1 MTTPDTA
8 PLAPIGGEGPGEG
21 KPHLLSR
28 RSLLGA
34 VTLLLASRALASTP
48 SPRALITLFLRGGV
62 DGLAM
67 VPPLRDPVLPS
78 LRGVLTVRGVP
89 LDSGFS
95 LHPALSP
102 LLPLFKS
109 NRLAVLH
116 AVGQTQP
123 SRSHFDAQDFL
134 ESGTPGQKQG
144 DGYLNRAL
152 RGLDGARPPFQAV
165 ALQSALP
172 TSLSGEAPAL
182 AFPALKDFKVAGG
195 SAAHTTFEAL
205 YDTALDEAL
214 RTSGRDAFEST
225 SFVRDQGLATAQPR
239 NGATYPN
246 SPLGKRLKD
255 LARLLHAEV
264 GLRVG
269 VTEAGGF
276 DTHLAQGG
284 DEGQLANRLKDLG
297 AGLAAFAQDLGPRL
311 DDVTVLTVT
320 EFGRTAKENGT
331 RGTDHGTASAMF
343 VLGGGVR
350 GGRVFADWPG
360 LSPSSLFEGRDL
372 AVTTDVRQVLAE
384 AITRALGPGLWGAA
398 FPGFT
403 PKALGLFG

>member
-1 MTTPDTA
+1 MSSSTKTPREQA
-8 PLAPIGGEGPGEG
+8 
-21 KPHLLSR
+21 HRLSR
-28 RSLLGA
+28 RTLLGA
-34 VTLLLASRALASTP
+34 LPLLVAGRTFAAPTPSSRALVTV
-48 SPRALITLFLRGGV
+48 FLRGGV

-67 VPPLRDPVLPS
+67 APPLKDPALAS
-78 LRGVLTVRGVP
+78 LRGALTVRGVP

-95 LHPALSP
+95 LHPAMAP
-102 LLPLFKS
+102 LLPYFKDK
-109 NRLAVLH
+109 RLAVLH
-116 AVGQTQP
+116 AVGQARP

-152 RGLDGARPPFQAV
+152 GGLDGARPPFQAV
-165 ALQSALP
+165 ALQNALP
-172 TSLSGEAPAL
+172 MSLAGETPAL

-214 RTSGRDAFEST
+214 RTSGHDAFESI
-225 SFVRDQGLATAQPR
+225 SFVRDQGLATQEPR

-297 AGLAAFAQDLGPRL
+297 ACLAAFAQDLGPRL

-360 LSPSSLFEGRDL
+360 LSPSALFEGRDL
-372 AVTTDVRQVLAE
+372 AVTTDVRQVLTE
-384 AITRALGPGLWGAA
+384 AIERALGPGLATAA

-403 PKALGLFG
+403 PRALGLFG